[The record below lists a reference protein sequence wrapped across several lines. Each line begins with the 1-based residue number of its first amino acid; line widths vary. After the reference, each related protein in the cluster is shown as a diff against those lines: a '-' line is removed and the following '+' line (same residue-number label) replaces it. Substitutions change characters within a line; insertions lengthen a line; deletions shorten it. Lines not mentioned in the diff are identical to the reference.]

1 VNYFVGRL
9 FGEKLSVKF
18 PRIIKPKYLEE
29 THAFYERYGGLTIII
44 TRFVPI
50 VRTFAPFV
58 AGAGRMKYLKF
69 TAYNIAGGVLWIA
82 SLLFLGY
89 FFGNIPPVK
98 KNFSLVIMAIVIV
111 SVLPIAI
118 GLLRKRRKV

>member
-1 VNYFVGRL
+1 
-9 FGEKLSVKF
+9 VKF